1 MANKN
6 VTAKLHA
13 KQRVTAYKEDNPMTT
28 IINFLQHHNE
38 KQEREIQKL
47 FQKANS
53 LDDKLDTL
61 IQQKHLQIQDH
72 KLFLAFL
79 AHLEQQ
85 QIPANQLFKDVLQL
99 PKHQFE
105 SRYNMKWVQVV
116 TLSVTFLT
124 ILRTNEPESYKQFM
138 R

>member
-1 MANKN
+1 MANQHYRMTAVQQH
-6 VTAKLHA
+6 VTA
-13 KQRVTAYKEDNPMTT
+13 QKEDNPMTT

-38 KQEREIQKL
+38 KQEREIHKL

-85 QIPANQLFKDVLQL
+85 KIPANQLFKDVLQL

-105 SRYNMKWVQVV
+105 ARYNMKWVQVV